1 MDDDMF
7 HKAYLKDFSM
17 DGYVHIIKLDNY
29 SFKQVN
35 LIMVFL
41 QKSNFKIIN
50 VSITAIGEDIYTFA
64 IVYQYIPE

>member
-7 HKAYLKDFSM
+7 HEAYLKDFSM